1 MNILTSIENI
11 LPIILIIALG
21 FYLNEKGWFGTEF
34 GGNISRLIMN
44 VALPSSIFIS
54 VLKYLTLTKLVA
66 VAPGLI
72 YTFGSVIIA
81 YIVAFAI
88 VKLFKVEPGRRG
100 VMINMFANANTIFI
114 GLPLNIALF
123 GDASISYFLVYYITN
138 TVSTWAF
145 GALLIAQ
152 DSKDTNEKKN
162 SSFSWKK
169 LLPAPLVGFLVSLV
183 FLLFD
188 IPVPTFA
195 TNTLT
200 YLGNIV
206 TPLSLI
212 YIGIVLSKAGLS
224 SIKFDRDTIL
234 ALLGRYL
241 LSPLIMF
248 VILVL
253 FGSSLPSVEYKT
265 FIIQAA
271 VPGLAVLPILAN
283 EGNGDV
289 EYATNVVAASTLLF
303 VIVIPI
309 IISLIG

>member
-1 MNILTSIENI
+1 MSILTSVENI

-21 FYLNEKGWFGTEF
+21 FYLNEKGWFGAEF

-44 VALPSSIFIS
+44 VALPASIFVS

-72 YTFGSVIIA
+72 YTFGSVILA
-81 YIVAFAI
+81 YVVAFAV
-88 VKLFKVEPGRRG
+88 VKVFKVRPGRRG
-100 VMINMFANANTIFI
+100 IMINMFANANTIFI

-123 GDASISYFLVYYITN
+123 GDATISYFLLYYITN

-152 DSKDTNEKKN
+152 DSKDVTEKKQG
-162 SSFSWKK
+162 SFNWKK

-183 FLLFD
+183 FLLFN
-188 IPVPTFA
+188 IPVPTSA

-200 YLGNIV
+200 YIGNIV

-234 ALLGRYL
+234 ALVGRYL
-241 LSPLIMF
+241 LSPIIMF
-248 VILVL
+248 AILAL
-253 FGSSLPSVEYKT
+253 FASALPSVEYKT
-265 FIIQAA
+265 FM
-271 VPGLAVLPILAN
+271 VPSSSARIGC
-283 EGNGDV
+283 
-289 EYATNVVAASTLLF
+289 VAYLS
-303 VIVIPI
+303 
-309 IISLIG
+309 